1 MTPQNL
7 KHNRLP
13 FRLVRP
19 KLSDDLSTYFLNE
32 SELRTAAACERM
44 RVDRNGS
51 VLSMILIRLSKE
63 QSSDKDIAF
72 LARVL
77 EGRLRMTDTSGL
89 LDDGR
94 VAILLPDT
102 PSEGAW
108 KVAADI
114 SDVFPPG
121 PERPECEVLVYPSN
135 HHLWENEFVG
145 ETSAAEQST
154 PSPSRDTDGAS
165 FFVSSPPVWK
175 RCIDVLGSLVGLT
188 ISAPVVALA
197 ALAVRCTSKGP
208 VFFLQQREGLGGKE
222 FMIYKLRTMVENAE
236 SLQDELR
243 PDSHQDGPAFKMKR
257 DPRTTLV
264 GRFLRASSID
274 ELPQFWNV
282 LRGEMS
288 LVGPRPLPTEES
300 LACTNWQRRRLDVKP
315 GMTCIWQVTGR
326 SEVEFEQWMR
336 MDLQYIKNQGIW
348 PDIKLLL
355 KTIPSIFWHK
365 GIR

>member
-1 MTPQNL
+1 MPPQNT
-7 KHNRLP
+7 KSNRLQTK
-13 FRLVRP
+13 LVRL
-19 KLSDDLSTYFLNE
+19 KLADELSEYFLNDTE
-32 SELRTAAACERM
+32 FRSAAACERM

-51 VLSMILIRLSKE
+51 VLSMILIRLSSE
-63 QSSDKDIAF
+63 LGSEKDIAF

-94 VAILLPDT
+94 VGVLLPDT

-121 PERPECEVLVYPSN
+121 PERPECEVLVYPSSL
-135 HHLWENEFVG
+135 HSWEDKFVG
-145 ETSAAEQST
+145 ESASAKKTQQAPPHEANGS
-154 PSPSRDTDGAS
+154 S
-165 FFVSSPPVWK
+165 FFVSPQPLWK
-175 RCIDVLGSLVGLT
+175 RALDVVGSLVGLT
-188 ISAPVVALA
+188 VSAPIVALA
-197 ALAVRCTSKGP
+197 AIAVRATSQGP
-208 VFFLQQREGLGGKE
+208 VFFSQQREGHGGKE
-222 FMIYKLRTMVENAE
+222 FTIYKMRTMIENAE
-236 SLQDELR
+236 HLQGELR
-243 PDSHQDGPAFKMKR
+243 TESHQDGPAFKMKR
-257 DPRTTLV
+257 DPRTTWI

-282 LRGEMS
+282 LRGDMS

-315 GMTCIWQVTGR
+315 GMTCIWQVEGR

-336 MDLQYIKNQGIW
+336 MDLDYIERQGLW
-348 PDIKLLL
+348 ADCKLLL
-355 KTIPSIFWHK
+355 LTIPSIVRNR
-365 GIR
+365 GMR